1 MRSRKVVGEKLKV
14 AREDLWL
21 TKTELA
27 EKAGVSVA
35 TISQIEN
42 EHNPYP
48 RRDTVFAIA
57 KALDE
62 MNPNELLE
70 GANGNGPLGTV
81 RGVRALRITPR
92 ARRRAERR
100 SERPGRRL
108 SDVYGYSAS
117 GSA

>member
-1 MRSRKVVGEKLKV
+1 MRSRRVVGEKLKV

-48 RRDTVFAIA
+48 RRDTIFAIA
-57 KALDE
+57 QG
-62 MNPNELLE
+62 PGRNEPKRTL
-70 GANGNGPLGTV
+70 
-81 RGVRALRITPR
+81 RG
-92 ARRRAERR
+92 
-100 SERPGRRL
+100 SERQRPFRNSPRGKDT
-108 SDVYGYSAS
+108 SE
-117 GSA
+117 